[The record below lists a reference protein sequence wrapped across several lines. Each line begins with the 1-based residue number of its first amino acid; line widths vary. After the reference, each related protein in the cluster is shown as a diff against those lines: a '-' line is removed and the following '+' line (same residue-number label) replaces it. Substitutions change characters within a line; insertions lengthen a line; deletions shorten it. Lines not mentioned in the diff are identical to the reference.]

1 MINILWVDDEYESY
15 RGLIR
20 KASRDFGINLDPY
33 TSKQAG
39 LKAYLDNPDHYEGIL
54 LDGCILEKND
64 SHPGTENKKYST
76 EFIREIK
83 KIDPSIMICVLTGN
97 PDGSIDQ
104 NFKEAMNTA
113 IDVKYYEKTRE
124 DELKVLEI
132 LKSAALN
139 KDEYRFKVRYQNIYN
154 LYEVE
159 LLKKSSI
166 DRLVIFDGILNDRDN
181 KIFEIVNVRK
191 VIEDL
196 LSHMCDVN
204 FLSNGLKGTE
214 GWVFQSINALKS
226 KKLKVGNTKIIPPM
240 IISLLNTLRIYAN
253 DGTHDSG
260 GSTLGVD
267 TYVVNSRNNF
277 FTFSIIYILFEILD
291 FFGKIHQE
299 IKNPLNYWE
308 EANYTKIEATI
319 LKISDDN
326 YVTCTSD
333 SGYITIPPKLAKNY
347 QLEIGMKVALE
358 ATFDRKQ
365 HKWFTNKIV
374 DVLK

>member
-39 LKAYLDNPDHYEGIL
+39 LNAYLDNPDHYEGIL

-64 SHPGTENKKYST
+64 SHVGTENKKYST

-113 IDVKYYEKTRE
+113 IDVKYYEKTKE

-204 FLSNGLKGTE
+204 FLSNELKGTE

-226 KKLKVGNTKIIPPM
+226 KKLKGGNTKIIPPM

-308 EANYTKIEATI
+308 EANYTNIEATI
-319 LKISDDN
+319 LRISDDN

-333 SGYITIPPKLAKNY
+333 SGNITIPPKLAKNY

-374 DVLK
+374 DLLK